1 MRAERDRKLA
11 GEDRRW
17 FDVSHGGLF
26 GNQAGLN
33 DSITRDPNF
42 SGFRLGVSKLLTLP
56 QTNINLDPA
65 IRQNPCATSA
75 GSNRFIEKKPL
86 FWALRRTR
94 RGFHHPHIPVFYDPF
109 PPLRGGQPRQ
119 LAATGRL

>member
-1 MRAERDRKLA
+1 MHQRVGLAPIPATNYAQSNLCPYMRAERDRKLA

-42 SGFRLGVSKLLTLP
+42 SGFRLGISKLLPLP
-56 QTNINLDPA
+56 QTNIDSTPPSGKTRA
-65 IRQNPCATSA
+65 
-75 GSNRFIEKKPL
+75 PL
-86 FWALRRTR
+86 ALEVT
-94 RGFHHPHIPVFYDPF
+94 V
-109 PPLRGGQPRQ
+109 L
-119 LAATGRL
+119 